1 MVPSDAHGLTE
12 IQRGWDLRQATEEA
26 FRQGDTA
33 GGRQFL
39 RMQEEE
45 AANSNAVMESVGLDP
60 ETNVLPS
67 ARFLSPEVE
76 SIRQGAIRIRRN
88 RRHGEIMEEQWQP
101 FQDFQDQIYKTYR
114 FRNAGLASRFKPD
127 MTPEETQKFME
138 QSEPIT
144 VDPNEVA
151 NLRQA
156 LVKLDNELK
165 AELGPKYSVFTHPK
179 TRKLAA
185 WMNREAGGG
194 MPGHF
199 QSGVQPVPGVVKA
212 TEIADSAAT
221 AVMDLGLSMLDR
233 LSGGD
238 GEAWWARPTN
248 YIEDENGRPIYN
260 GGRLTFAST
269 LVATRAY
276 MWDQDIQRAVGQFQA
291 SQEWEQAQRSGINRL
306 IHTAAAIAPSIM
318 VAGPMAGA
326 AMTAGAQT
334 MRGLT
339 MLATGGKISRTGLKL
354 AVTGGRIEQM
364 AEKTQKIIR
373 VLSST
378 SGAMAGNGLMEMTVF
393 GHPEGAA
400 KAFYHGV
407 FMAPVYLG
415 LGWVGTS
422 VSRSKMLRQA
432 RMPRRMRDS
441 IGGGM
446 EGLGFGT
453 VELAGMKPLWRFF
466 QDPTEENWN
475 WFADVVGP
483 NMLAMMLIKGAHR
496 TTPFDVMFEE
506 HLRLRGEVESYL
518 KGAPISELQEVEA
531 GLEAHKAA
539 REPRTGEEIEK
550 LASDVEKQGKRRIK
564 DLARKIAKGRAERE
578 EKGVPR
584 ETQER
589 LEEVTLTERKARG
602 VRPLEAA
609 DKAVERRELERDVR
623 RRERGIGTSETAKR
637 ERRQKLRDMGEEQV
651 FETTIERGQR
661 AELERELA
669 DIEREQAESKTPEEF
684 DRRKR
689 ELTVEIAEREARVEQ
704 REIEAEAQKPIER
717 VEGPAKPSPRLQM
730 VQEGGKEGLRPERY
744 ITREAEDRRRRQ
756 RFLEQG
762 LDPLES
768 PEFLKRPQEEQELLR
783 GMSKEERM
791 LHEAEKLFPTPEVER
806 RAGEERRE
814 LEPGGAA
821 PEGGDEPEVL
831 AERRPPPDELARA
844 EFERQIAAG
853 YKGEAKPGATPM
865 RASDVVLSIQ
875 GFKGEPLR
883 VPIRKGLAHGKKGK
897 AYGYLLTREDL
908 IRTAGIRDIA
918 NHLHE
923 WAHFLQK
930 KTVGIGMKLKSTLAD
945 LQLQQLSEGFGAS
958 IKDTKSARAEGFA
971 EFWAREMLDDPNLE
985 IEFPELHKE
994 MMEFMAGLPP
1004 AYSEHYLRIKR
1015 DVRNYLD
1022 QGARARLH
1030 KGIVTSDDPASPYEK
1045 KARGSLTER
1054 ILRSI
1059 DESML
1064 HDISQMRKVEEEHLG
1079 DPRDRPITESP
1090 TRLLDVQ
1097 RMTATRI
1104 TESMLRHGI
1113 VSPTTGERT
1122 NKGLRDVFKP
1132 FTTAEKKADL
1142 MDYLVARKAWEMEER
1157 GMKSGFHRADILY
1170 VLDTIPKTTPEVVN
1184 ATRRIKGF
1192 WDALMDYA
1200 VEMGSLTESE
1210 ATKIKDAWTMYI
1222 PFQRL
1227 VGGPAGGPRKER
1239 RTVPGE
1245 IKRIKG
1251 GSEEIRDPFDA
1262 MVDLTRAIVAR
1273 GQQTVTLKALY
1284 KLHLTHEGIGGLVTT
1299 VDRDTIPKNVALR
1312 DVLDALQREA
1322 PLGEAGEVKDLSKQL
1337 QDIFNPEGGEGIDP
1351 TITLFNQSAFPRG
1364 DKFVFAFIP
1373 KFTEAEIVAEK
1384 DHKVALQMHRANGKL
1399 LWLEVDPKVYDSL
1412 VGIDQPVSR
1421 LIDSMPAPIA
1431 AFLTAPSRLVRLGA
1445 TALAPAFTVANMLR
1459 DIRTFPLYTQDSKW
1473 WHWIPYAA
1481 TADFVHY
1488 FGKMTQDNPKWMNF
1502 LAGGGEGMTFFGVEV
1517 RRGRAGKQLFDIKS
1531 SGVKETMSKILG
1543 RTMDILSK
1551 PEQVLRFT
1559 EYSRVYDRA
1568 IADGKTHWEANLLG
1582 LEGAKEVTVNFTR
1595 GGALARGLNQL
1606 IPYLNPGIQG
1616 RRKFVRTLLGHDGKR
1631 AQLQLYTRGVA
1642 DIGSFTALV
1651 YLMHGDEDWYQDL
1664 PDWKRINNWNFRI
1677 PFTEE
1682 IVSIP
1687 KPFEPGMIFSVP
1699 FEIALDV
1706 AMGRD
1711 PVDTKEA
1718 LWDITKGFFNDFSL
1732 LPAFLGPSLEVA
1744 TNFSLFYGREIVPD
1758 WMEDNRLPKDRFFS
1772 YTTETAK
1779 GLGAFLGVSP
1789 AKIEY
1794 WLSQQTGGLGLKLM
1808 RTFDWVTQAES
1819 YTREQPSA
1827 ALGLGFG
1834 RFLSRQHQRS
1844 RAVETI
1850 RNLESELRQK
1860 VGSEE
1865 ITDAELMMQSS
1876 INAARQQ
1883 ITELNRLRQEGLI
1896 TREEADR
1903 QAYEIAAPVVRQYR
1917 EEVR

>member
-1 MVPSDAHGLTE
+1 
-12 IQRGWDLRQATEEA
+12 
-26 FRQGDTA
+26 
-33 GGRQFL
+33 
-39 RMQEEE
+39 
-45 AANSNAVMESVGLDP
+45 
-60 ETNVLPS
+60 
-67 ARFLSPEVE
+67 
-76 SIRQGAIRIRRN
+76 
-88 RRHGEIMEEQWQP
+88 
-101 FQDFQDQIYKTYR
+101 
-114 FRNAGLASRFKPD
+114 
-127 MTPEETQKFME
+127 
-138 QSEPIT
+138 
-144 VDPNEVA
+144 
-151 NLRQA
+151 
-156 LVKLDNELK
+156 
-165 AELGPKYSVFTHPK
+165 
-179 TRKLAA
+179 
-185 WMNREAGGG
+185 
-194 MPGHF
+194 
-199 QSGVQPVPGVVKA
+199 
-212 TEIADSAAT
+212 
-221 AVMDLGLSMLDR
+221 MDLGLAMVDK

-248 YIEDENGRPIYN
+248 YIEDENGQPIYN
-260 GGRLTFAST
+260 GGRMTFASI
-269 LVATRAY
+269 LVASRAY
-276 MWDQDIQRAVGQFQA
+276 MWNQDVGRAVGKLQA
-291 SQEWEQAQRSGINRL
+291 AQEWEQAQRSGFDRL
-306 IHTAAAIAPSIM
+306 LHTAAAIAPSIM

-326 AMTAGAQT
+326 AMQAGAQT

-339 MLATGGKISRTGLKL
+339 MLATGGKLTLRATGRGMGAQITT
-354 AVTGGRIEQM
+354 AVEGGRVLQM
-364 AEKTQKIIR
+364 AERTQKIIN
-373 VLSST
+373 VLNKT
-378 SGAMAGNGLMEMTVF
+378 SGAVAGNGLMEMTLF

-400 KAFYHGV
+400 KAFVHGA

-415 LGWVGTS
+415 LGWMGTGA
-422 VSRSKMLRQA
+422 SRWMRQR
-432 RMPRRMRDS
+432 RMPRRMADS
-441 IGGGM
+441 ISGGM

-466 QDPTEENWN
+466 QDPTEEGWN
-475 WFADVVGP
+475 WFTDVIGP
-483 NMLAMMLIKGAHR
+483 NMLAMMLIKGAR
-496 TTPFDVMFEE
+496 RRTPFDVMSEE
-506 HLRLRGEVESYL
+506 ILQMRGEAESYL
-518 KGAPISELQEVEA
+518 KGAPTRELETIA
-531 GLEAHKAA
+531 ADLEA
-539 REPRTGEEIEK
+539 
-550 LASDVEKQGKRRIK
+550 RR
-564 DLARKIAKGRAERE
+564 AGRE

-589 LEEVTLTERKARG
+589 LEEVSLAERKARG

-609 DKAVERRELERDVR
+609 DKAGERRELERDVS
-623 RRERGIGTSETAKR
+623 RRERGIGTSETARR
-637 ERRQKLRDMGEEQV
+637 ERRQKLRDMGEQQA

-669 DIEREQAESKTPEEF
+669 EIEGEKRPSPAVEFFAGKSQLERDRLMMEEKAQTEVT

-689 ELTVEIAEREARVEQ
+689 ELTAEIAERKARVER
-704 REIEAEAQKPIER
+704 REVEEKGMRTSEQYFARKTQMERDLFMAEER
-717 VEGPAKPSPRLQM
+717 SRTAETEVSRLKSEGPTPANRKRLLELM
-730 VQEGGKEGLRPERY
+730 EETGMELVSKAAATLGNEWGKVGK
-744 ITREAEDRRRRQ
+744 
-756 RFLEQG
+756 
-762 LDPLES
+762 DPA
-768 PEFLKRPQEEQELLR
+768 F
-783 GMSKEERM
+783 
-791 LHEAEKLFPTPEVER
+791 
-806 RAGEERRE
+806 RRE
-814 LEPGGAA
+814 LAKRQTKEGPP
-821 PEGGDEPEVL
+821 PEDLGGDEPEERRIVPPVPPVPTPDIL
-831 AERRPPPDELARA
+831 AERRPPPEELARA

-853 YKGEAKPGATPM
+853 YTGEGKPGATPM

-883 VPIRKGLAHGKKGK
+883 VPIRKGLGHGFKGRAH
-897 AYGYLLTREDL
+897 GYLLTREDL
-908 IRTAGIRDIA
+908 IRTAGIRDIS

-923 WAHFLQK
+923 WAHFLQQ
-930 KTVGIGMKLKSTLAD
+930 KTVGIGVKAKSTLAD
-945 LQLQQLSEGFGAS
+945 LQMQQLSEGFGGT
-958 IKDTKSARAEGFA
+958 IKDTKSARAEGWA
-971 EFWAREMLDDPNLE
+971 EFWAREMLDDPNLQ

-994 MMEFMAGLPP
+994 MMEFMGAQPP
-1004 AYSEHYLRIKR
+1004 GVVEHYLRIKR

-1030 KGIVTSDDPASPYEK
+1030 AGIVTADDPTSPYEK
-1045 KARGSLTER
+1045 RARGSLVSR
-1054 ILRSI
+1054 ILKSI

-1064 HDISQMRKVEEEHLG
+1064 HDISQMRNVEAEHLG
-1079 DPRDRPITESP
+1079 DPRDRSITESP

-1132 FTTAEKKADL
+1132 FDTAEKKADL

-1157 GMKSGFHRADILY
+1157 GMRSGFHRADVLY
-1170 VLDTIPKTTPEVVN
+1170 VLDTIPKTTPGVVD

-1192 WDALMDYA
+1192 WDSLMDYA

-1299 VDRDTIPKNVALR
+1299 VDRDAIPKNVALR

-1431 AFLTAPSRLVRLGA
+1431 AFLTAPSRWVRYGA
-1445 TALAPAFTVANMLR
+1445 TGLSPAFTVANVLR
-1459 DIRTFPLYTQDSKW
+1459 DIRTFPLYTQDPKW

-1481 TADFVHY
+1481 TADFVHH

-1531 SGVKETMSKILG
+1531 SGVKETMSQILG

-1642 DIGSFTALV
+1642 DIGAFTALV

-1699 FEIALDV
+1699 FEIALDI

-1876 INAARQQ
+1876 INAVRQQ

-1903 QAYEIAAPVVRQYR
+1903 QAYEIAAPVVRQYH

>member
-1 MVPSDAHGLTE
+1 MAPPSDAHGLTE
-12 IQRGWDLRQATEEA
+12 LQRGWDLRQATEEA

-33 GGRQFL
+33 GGRAL
-39 RMQEEE
+39 LSMQEEE
-45 AANSNAVMESVGLDP
+45 ATNSNAVMESVGLDP
-60 ETNVLPS
+60 ETNMLPS

-101 FQDFQDQIYKTYR
+101 FQAFQDQIYDSYR
-114 FRNAGLASRFKPD
+114 FRNAGLASRFGPN

-151 NLRQA
+151 NLRQS

-179 TRKLAA
+179 TRSLAA
-185 WMNREAGGG
+185 WVNREVGGG
-194 MPGHF
+194 MPGYF
-199 QSGVQPVPGVVKA
+199 QSGEQEVPMGVKA
-212 TEIADSAAT
+212 SQVADSAAT
-221 AVMDLGLSMLDR
+221 AVMDLGLAMMDK

-276 MWDQDIQRAVGQFQA
+276 MWDQDIQRAVGQYQKA
-291 SQEWEQAQRSGINRL
+291 QEWEQAQRSGMNRL
-306 IHTAAAIAPSIM
+306 IHATASIAPSIM
-318 VAGPMAGA
+318 VAGPLAGQAMASGA
-326 AMTAGAQT
+326 GL

-339 MLATGGKISRTGLKL
+339 WLATGGRVANMSDK
-354 AVTGGRIEQM
+354 A
-364 AEKTQKIIR
+364 QKIIR
-373 VLSST
+373 VLGNT
-378 SGAMAGNGLMEMTVF
+378 SGAMAGNGLMEMTLF

-400 KAFYHGV
+400 KAFFHGV
-407 FMAPVYLG
+407 AMAPVYLG
-415 LGWVGTS
+415 LGWMGTGA
-422 VSRSKMLRQA
+422 SRWMQQR
-432 RMPRRMRDS
+432 RMPRRMSDS

-453 VELAGMKPLWRFF
+453 IELAGMKPLWRFL

-475 WFADVVGP
+475 WFSDVIGP

-496 TTPFDVMFEE
+496 RTPFDAMTEE
-506 HLRLRGEVESYL
+506 IMGMRSEVETYL
-518 KGAPISELQEVEA
+518 KGAPTRELETIA
-531 GLEAHKAA
+531 TDLE
-539 REPRTGEEIEK
+539 T
-550 LASDVEKQGKRRIK
+550 RR
-564 DLARKIAKGRAERE
+564 AVRE

-589 LEEVTLTERKARG
+589 QEQVMMEERKARG

-609 DKAVERRELERDVR
+609 GKAVERRELERDVR
-623 RRERGIGTSETAKR
+623 RRERGIGTSETARR
-637 ERRQKLRDMGEEQV
+637 ERRQKLRDMGEQQA

-669 DIEREQAESKTPEEF
+669 GIEREQAERVSPAAEF
-684 DRRKR
+684 FAGKSQLERDRLMMEGKARTEKEDRRKR
-689 ELTVEIAEREARVEQ
+689 ELTAEIAERKARVER
-704 REIEAEAQKPIER
+704 REVEEEGMRTSEQYFARKTQMERDLFMTEERARTAERGEAEVSRLKR
-717 VEGPAKPSPRLQM
+717 EGPTPANRKRLLELMEQTGMELVSKAAATLGNEWGKVGKDPAFLRELAKRRRE
-730 VQEGGKEGLRPERY
+730 EGPPPEDLGPPEGEEPERLY
-744 ITREAEDRRRRQ
+744 
-756 RFLEQG
+756 
-762 LDPLES
+762 
-768 PEFLKRPQEEQELLR
+768 
-783 GMSKEERM
+783 
-791 LHEAEKLFPTPEVER
+791 
-806 RAGEERRE
+806 
-814 LEPGGAA
+814 
-821 PEGGDEPEVL
+821 
-831 AERRPPPDELARA
+831 ERRPPPDELARA
-844 EFERQIAAG
+844 EFERQIAV
-853 YKGEAKPGATPM
+853 EAKPGATPT

-883 VPIRKGLAHGKKGK
+883 VPIRKGGVPKRAHG
-897 AYGYLLTREDL
+897 YLETREDL
-908 IRTAGIRDIA
+908 IRTEGIRDIA

-930 KTVGIGMKLKSTLAD
+930 KTVGIGVKAKSTLAD
-945 LQLQQLSEGFGAS
+945 LQMQQLSEGFGGT
-958 IKDTKSARAEGFA
+958 IKDTKSARAEGWA
-971 EFWAREMLDDPNLE
+971 EFWAREMLDDPNLA
-985 IEFPELHKE
+985 IEFPELHAE
-994 MMEFMAGLPP
+994 MMEFMGAQPP
-1004 AYSEHYLRIKR
+1004 GVVEHYLRIKR

-1030 KGIVTSDDPASPYEK
+1030 KGVVTADDPASPYEK
-1045 KARGSLTER
+1045 RARGSLTAR

-1064 HDISQMRKVEEEHLG
+1064 HDISELRNIEAEYLG

-1122 NKGLRDVFKP
+1122 NNGLRDVFKP
-1132 FTTAEKKADL
+1132 FDTAEKKADL

-1157 GMKSGFHRADILY
+1157 GMRSGFHRADILY

-1273 GQQTVTLKALY
+1273 GQQTTTLKALY
-1284 KLHLTHEGIGGLVTT
+1284 KLHLTQEGIGGLVTT

-1312 DVLDALQREA
+1312 DVLDALKREA

-1337 QDIFNPEGGEGIDP
+1337 QDIFNPEGGEGLDP

-1384 DHKVALQMHRANGKL
+1384 DHKVALQMDRANGKL
-1399 LWLEVDPKVYDSL
+1399 LWLEVDPKVYNSL

-1431 AFLTAPSRLVRLGA
+1431 AFLTAPARLVRLGA
-1445 TALAPAFTVANMLR
+1445 TALSPAFTVANVLR
-1459 DIRTFPLYTQDSKW
+1459 DIRTFPLYTQDPKW

-1481 TADFVHY
+1481 TADFVHH

-1642 DIGSFTALV
+1642 DIGAFTALV

-1744 TNFSLFYGREIVPD
+1744 GNFSLFYGREIVPD

-1827 ALGLGFG
+1827 ALGFGFG

-1860 VGSEE
+1860 AGSGE
-1865 ITDAELMMQSS
+1865 ITDKELGMQAA

-1883 ITELNRLRQEGLI
+1883 ITELNRLRQDGLI
-1896 TREEADR
+1896 TREAADR